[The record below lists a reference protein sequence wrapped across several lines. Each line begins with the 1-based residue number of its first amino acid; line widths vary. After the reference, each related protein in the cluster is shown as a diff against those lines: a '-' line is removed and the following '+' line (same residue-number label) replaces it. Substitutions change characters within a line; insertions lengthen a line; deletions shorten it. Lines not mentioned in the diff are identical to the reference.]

1 MSTRRIVIALLV
13 AVLLPLAKGAAAKR
27 LAWDGSRMASSPI
40 PVPPLVTVPAFP
52 NLKFRQPVEIRF
64 NHTLNRFFVLQLNGQ
79 LFSFPPDETVAQA
92 DLVLDIKAELPRL
105 SQALGFTFHP
115 KFAEN
120 REMFAC
126 YALSPKQEDGSHLVR
141 YRLPEADTT
150 AVVDPTS
157 REVLLKWLSG
167 GHNGCSLNFGPDGML
182 YISTGDAE
190 APYPPDGLKTG
201 QDISDL
207 LASIL
212 RIDVDRLD
220 PGLAYAVPPD
230 NPFTTTLGARPEV
243 WAYGFRNPW
252 RMSFDFESG
261 DLWVGDVGWDL
272 WEMIFRI
279 ERGGNYG
286 WSIMEGSQPIHPD
299 DTPGPTPIIAPV
311 VQHSHTEARSITG
324 GYIYRG
330 KKLPAQHGMYIYG
343 DYATGRI
350 WGLRHDGK
358 QVTQQTELA
367 NTSHQVICFGV
378 DNDDELLVV
387 DYRGTLHRL
396 RQNPASR
403 PAEPFPTLLSQTGL
417 FSDLTT
423 LKPAAGAYAYTIR
436 SEMWQDGAT
445 AHRLIAIPG
454 TGGIDLHPNTDQRLG
469 FRKGEWSFPDRTV
482 LAKTLSMPVFPSAD
496 STETKS
502 RKLETQVLQLV
513 DGFWQAYSFVW
524 NEAGTDAELSDGKGS
539 DTRLVVADENVSG
552 GRRELAWHFASR
564 AECLLCHNQ
573 LYGTV
578 NGFTAEQLGGS
589 ESEGQLHELIQLGL
603 VRERSQPV
611 RKTLANPQDT
621 SASLADRAR
630 SYLHANC
637 AHCHHQGGGGATV
650 FDLYHHL
657 PLKRT
662 KLIDLE
668 PAQGH
673 FGLDDARVVAPGDPY
688 RSVLLYRM
696 AKQGNGRMPHL
707 GSRKLDPLGL
717 KLMHDWIAA
726 MPLEKTGRA
735 PARLGQ
741 VETQRKLIHSL
752 GLAKRKDQPDT
763 LAKLLDQSSGALML
777 QQAVLGNSPLGQA
790 IEDDRLEIAAAA
802 AQHKNFRVRELFE
815 PFLPDSQRAKTLGP
829 TPDTAKLLSLKGS
842 PVKGGILF
850 RQAGRTLCV
859 NCHRVQGEGKNIG
872 PDLSQIGARLNR
884 EQLLES
890 LLAPSATI
898 PDGFIHYTLEM
909 KSGEAHSGFLLE
921 RGKDTTRFR
930 LITGEEKT
938 LTTQGVKRF
947 TEVPTSIMPAGLLQN
962 LTPQEAADLLAYL
975 ASLR

>member
-1 MSTRRIVIALLV
+1 MQIHLATLALSV
-13 AVLLPLAKGAAAKR
+13 AMLLPLAKGEVAKR
-27 LAWDGSRMASSPI
+27 LAWDASRMSSSPI
-40 PVPPLVTVPAFP
+40 ASPPLITVPAFP
-52 NLKFRQPVEIRF
+52 NLKFHQPVEIRY
-64 NHTLNRFFVLQLNGQ
+64 NQVLNRFFVLELEGRVY
-79 LFSFPPDETVAQA
+79 SFHPEESLEKA
-92 DLVLDIKAELPRL
+92 DLVYDMRAHIPEATRAYGLE
-105 SQALGFTFHP
+105 FHP
-115 KFAEN
+115 KFAET
-120 REMFAC
+120 REVFFC
-126 YALSPKQEDGSHLVR
+126 YILGRKIENGTHLAR
-141 YRLPEADTT
+141 YRIPKTDDFPLF
-150 AVVDPTS
+150 DPSS
-157 REVLLKWLSG
+157 REVLMTWLSG
-167 GHNGCSLNFGPDGML
+167 GHNGGSLNFGKDGML

-212 RIDVDRLD
+212 RIDVDRRD
-220 PGLAYAVPPD
+220 PGLNYSVPSG
-230 NPFTTTLGARPEV
+230 NPFVTTLGARPEV

-252 RMSFDFESG
+252 RMSFDFETN

-299 DTPGPTPIIAPV
+299 DAPGPTPIIAPV

-324 GYIYRG
+324 GYVYRG
-330 KKLPAQHGMYIYG
+330 KRLPAQHGMYIYG

-358 QVTQQTELA
+358 QVTEQTELA

-378 DNDDELLVV
+378 DADGELLVV

-396 RQNPASR
+396 KENPVSRQAK
-403 PAEPFPTLLSQTGL
+403 PFPMLLSKTGL
-417 FSDLTT
+417 FSDLTS

-436 SEMWQDGAT
+436 SEMWQDGAN
-445 AHRLIAIPG
+445 AERLIAIPG
-454 TGGIDLHPNTDQRLG
+454 LTGLDRHPITDQRLG
-469 FRKGEWSFPDRTV
+469 FREGDWRFPERTV
-482 LAKTLSMPVFPSAD
+482 LAKTLSMPVYLSANA
-496 STETKS
+496 STTEP

-513 DGFWQAYSFVW
+513 DGFWQAYSFIW
-524 NEAGTDAELSDGKGS
+524 NEAGTDAKLSDGKGS
-539 DTRLVVADENVSG
+539 DTRLLVADDHVPG
-552 GRRELAWHFASR
+552 GRRELNWHFASR

-578 NGFTAEQLGGS
+578 NGFTPEQIGGT
-589 ESEGQLHELIQLGL
+589 ENKGQLHQLIQLGL
-603 VRERSQPV
+603 VRERAQPI
-611 RKTLANPQDT
+611 RKVLADPRDKGT
-621 SASLADRAR
+621 SLADRAR

-657 PLKRT
+657 PLART

-707 GSRKLDPLGL
+707 GSSKLDPLGV
-717 KLMHDWIAA
+717 KLIHDWIAD
-726 MPLEKTGRA
+726 MPLDKTGLS
-735 PARLGQ
+735 PTRLGQ
-741 VETQRKLIHSL
+741 METQRSQIRSL
-752 GLAKRKDQPDT
+752 SFAKREERTAT
-763 LAKLLDQSSGALML
+763 LAKLLEQSSGALML
-777 QQAVLGNSPLGQA
+777 QQALLRQT
-790 IEDDRLEIAAAA
+790 IQDQRLEIAFLAAR
-802 AQHKNFRVRELFE
+802 HENFRIRELFDQ
-815 PFLPDSQRAKTLGP
+815 FLSDDQRTKTLGP
-829 TPDTAKLLSLKGS
+829 NPDPAKLLALTGS

-850 RQAGRTLCV
+850 RQTSRMLCV
-859 NCHRVQGEGKNIG
+859 NCHRVQGEGKHIG
-872 PDLSQIGARLNR
+872 PDLSQIGARLSSS
-884 EQLLES
+884 QLLES
-890 LLAPSATI
+890 LLTPSATI
-898 PDGFIHYTLEM
+898 PDGFTLYSLEM
-909 KSGEAHSGFLLE
+909 KSREVYSGFLLE
-921 RGKDTTRFR
+921 RSKETTRFR
-930 LITGEEKT
+930 LISGEERT
-938 LTTQGVKRF
+938 LPTQSVKRY
-947 TEVPTSIMPAGLLQN
+947 TELPTSLMPAGLLQS

>member
-1 MSTRRIVIALLV
+1 M

-27 LAWDGSRMASSPI
+27 LAWDGSRMAFSPI
-40 PVPPLVTVPAFP
+40 PAPPLVTVPAFP
-52 NLKFRQPVEIRF
+52 NLKFKQPVEIRF
-64 NHTLNRFFVLQLNGQ
+64 NRTLNRFFVLQLNGH
-79 LFSFPPDETVAQA
+79 LFSFPPNETVQQA
-92 DLVLDIKAELPRL
+92 DLVLDIKAEFPRL
-105 SQALGFTFHP
+105 PQALGFTFHP

-120 REMFAC
+120 RELFVC
-126 YALSPKQEDGSHLVR
+126 YALRPKQADGSHLVR
-141 YRLPEADTT
+141 YRLPEANAP
-150 AVVDPTS
+150 AVVDPSS
-157 REVLLKWLSG
+157 REVLLKWLAG

-201 QDISDL
+201 QDIGDL

-212 RIDVDRLD
+212 RIDVDHRD
-220 PGLAYAVPPD
+220 PDLAYRVPQD
-230 NPFTTTLGARPEV
+230 NPFINTRGARPEV
-243 WAYGFRNPW
+243 WAFGFRNPW
-252 RMSFDFESG
+252 RMSFDFETG

-324 GYIYRG
+324 GYVYRG
-330 KKLPAQHGMYIYG
+330 RRLTAQRGMYIYG

-358 QVTQQTELA
+358 QVTEQTELA
-367 NTSHQVICFGV
+367 NTAHQVICFGV
-378 DNDDELLVV
+378 DGDGELLVV
-387 DYRGTLHRL
+387 DYRGTMHRL
-396 RQNPASR
+396 NQNPASR
-403 PAEPFPTLLSQTGL
+403 PAEPFPKLISQTGL
-417 FSDLTT
+417 FSELST
-423 LKPAAGAYAYTIR
+423 LKPADGAYAYTIR
-436 SEMWQDGAT
+436 SEMWRDGAT
-445 AHRLIAIPG
+445 AQRMIAIPG

-469 FRKGEWSFPDRTV
+469 FRQGEWRFPDRTV
-482 LAKTLSMPVFPSAD
+482 LTKTLSMPVFSSAD
-496 STETKS
+496 STKTKS

-524 NEAGTDAELSDGKGS
+524 NEAGTDAELSDGKGG
-539 DTRLVVADENVSG
+539 DTRLLVADENVPG
-552 GRRELAWHFASR
+552 GRSELVWHFASQ

-589 ESEGQLHELIQLGL
+589 ESEGQLHKLIQLGL
-603 VRERSQPV
+603 VRERSRPA
-611 RKTLANPQDT
+611 RKTLANPQD
-621 SASLADRAR
+621 SDASLANRAR
-630 SYLHANC
+630 SYLHTNC

-657 PLKRT
+657 PLKQT
-662 KLIDLE
+662 KLIGLK

-673 FGLDDARVVAPGDPY
+673 FDLDDARVVAPGDPY

-707 GSRKLDPLGL
+707 GSKRLDPLGL
-717 KLMHDWIAA
+717 KLVHDWIAD
-726 MPLEKTGRA
+726 MPLDEAGLTS
-735 PARLGQ
+735 ARLGQ
-741 VETQRKLIHSL
+741 AEAQRKLIQSL
-752 GLAKRKDQPDT
+752 GLAKREDRPAT
-763 LAKLLDQSSGALML
+763 LTKLLDQPSGALML
-777 QQAVLGNSPLGQA
+777 QQAVLLNSPLGQA
-790 IEDDRLEIAAAA
+790 IEDYRLEIAAAA
-802 AQHKNFRVRELFE
+802 AQHENFSLRGLFE
-815 PFLPDSQRAKTLGP
+815 SFLPDNQRTKTLGP
-829 TPDTAKLLSLKGS
+829 SPNSAKLLELEGS

-850 RQAGRTLCV
+850 RQASRTLCV
-859 NCHRVQGEGKNIG
+859 NCHRVQGEGKHIG
-872 PDLSQIGARLNR
+872 PDLSQVGDRLTR

-890 LLAPSATI
+890 LLTPSATI
-898 PDGFIHYTLEM
+898 PDGFTLYALEM
-909 KSGEAHSGFLLE
+909 KSGVVHSGFLLE
-921 RGKDTTRFR
+921 RDKDTTRFR

-938 LTTQGVKRF
+938 LPTGSVKQF

>member
-120 REMFAC
+120 REMFVC

-469 FRKGEWSFPDRTV
+469 FRKGEWRFPDRTV

-726 MPLEKTGRA
+726 MPLEK
-735 PARLGQ
+735 PAVPL
-741 VETQRKLIHSL
+741 RKLAKWKPSANSSIPLDWPSARISQTRWPSYSTNQAVRSCCNRRCSATPR
-752 GLAKRKDQPDT
+752 LAKRSKTTGSRLPPPRRSTKTFACANCSSHSCRTASAPRRLAQLPT
-763 LAKLLDQSSGALML
+763 RPSCWRSKAARSRAASCFGRQAARSASTVTVCRGKAKTSALTSAKL
-777 QQAVLGNSPLGQA
+777 
-790 IEDDRLEIAAAA
+790 
-802 AQHKNFRVRELFE
+802 
-815 PFLPDSQRAKTLGP
+815 
-829 TPDTAKLLSLKGS
+829 
-842 PVKGGILF
+842 
-850 RQAGRTLCV
+850 
-859 NCHRVQGEGKNIG
+859 
-872 PDLSQIGARLNR
+872 AR
-884 EQLLES
+884 
-890 LLAPSATI
+890 
-898 PDGFIHYTLEM
+898 G
-909 KSGEAHSGFLLE
+909 
-921 RGKDTTRFR
+921 
-930 LITGEEKT
+930 
-938 LTTQGVKRF
+938 
-947 TEVPTSIMPAGLLQN
+947 
-962 LTPQEAADLLAYL
+962 
-975 ASLR
+975 